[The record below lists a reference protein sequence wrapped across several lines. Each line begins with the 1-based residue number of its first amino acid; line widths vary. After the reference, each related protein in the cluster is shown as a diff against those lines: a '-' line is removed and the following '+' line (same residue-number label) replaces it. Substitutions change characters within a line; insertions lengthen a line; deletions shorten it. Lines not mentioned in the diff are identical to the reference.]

1 MKEILDFYKI
11 VKKLRKECPW
21 DKEQTL
27 DALLEYLA
35 EEVFETIGAKEDL
48 NALKEELG
56 DVLLVLFMIF
66 TVLEEKGVNIDK
78 EIIERE
84 KYKMIKRHPHIFGK
98 SEAKSAEDVLKQ
110 WEKIKGK
117 KWKVD
122 HSVPAL
128 LTAYKMQ
135 DKAKRMGFDWKD
147 VSGVFEKMDEEIN
160 ELNDAE
166 NEEDREEEF
175 GDVLFVCAHLGNFYN
190 INPEIALHKACE
202 KFSRRFELLEKMI
215 KEKGL
220 KDFKQ
225 MEMDELN
232 KIWEDVKRIEAQNK
246 RGA

>member
-1 MKEILDFYKI
+1 MEKILDFYKI
-11 VKKLRKECPW
+11 VKRLRKECPW

-27 DALLEYLA
+27 DSLLEYLA
-35 EEVFETIGAKEDL
+35 EEVFEAIGAKEDL
-48 NALKEELG
+48 DALKEELG
-56 DVLLVLFMIF
+56 DVLLVLLMIF
-66 TVLEEKGVNIDK
+66 TVLEEKGIDIDK

-128 LTAYKMQ
+128 ITAYKMQ

-147 VSGVFEKMDEEIN
+147 VDGVFEKLEEEIE
-160 ELNDAE
+160 ELKNAE
-166 NEEDREEEF
+166 DKKNREEEF
-175 GDVLFVCAHLGNFYN
+175 GDVLFVGAHLGNFYN

-202 KFSRRFELLEKMI
+202 KFSRRFELLEKII

-220 KDFKQ
+220 KDFKK
-225 MEMDELN
+225 MKIDELN
-232 KIWEDVKRIEAQNK
+232 KIWEDAKKIESQNK